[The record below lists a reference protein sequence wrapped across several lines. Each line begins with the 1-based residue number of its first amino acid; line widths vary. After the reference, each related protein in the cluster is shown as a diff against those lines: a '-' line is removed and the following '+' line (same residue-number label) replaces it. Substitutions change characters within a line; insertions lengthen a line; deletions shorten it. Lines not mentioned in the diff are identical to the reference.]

1 MAALGNADSW
11 HYFAV
16 QPTFDGNECMF
27 KRLHF
32 GVLLIFAVCTLL
44 STLIW
49 VFFVVQIRH
58 ERGEAINAQARHNAN
73 LAMIFAE
80 QAITTVRD
88 VDGLLM
94 DLRRGYHDKGRAL
107 RLEDVPVPLSVAAKA
122 LVYRAII
129 DEDGRVAVGALI
141 PEPINVADR
150 EYFKAQKSS
159 RADDLVVGT
168 AVLGRTTGRPTV
180 HVSRRIIKPGGGFGG
195 VAVAGLDPTIFTE
208 LYQKVDMG
216 KSGQVT
222 FVGFDGLTR
231 ARRLGAVASFGDD
244 SSKSPN
250 FQKIVAERAQTLSGS
265 MFVKSAIDGVER
277 VFSFKVIPS
286 LSMVVIVGTA
296 SEEALAGATTRAR
309 RYTLTAAGASLLF
322 LLLAIVL
329 SAAYVRQRRYT
340 WLLAESEARY
350 RGTFDQAAVGISHTT
365 FGGRFIRVNGR
376 LASMLGWS
384 PETLREAVVGD
395 VTHPL
400 DLAVV
405 SKLRS
410 DLLLMPDLSGQIVTE
425 IRLLH
430 KSGAVVWASL
440 ASSIACKPD
449 GSPDYLI
456 SVIQNITTR
465 RQAQQEIERLNHE
478 LEQRVEARTRD
489 LKEAN
494 KRLEAFS
501 YSVSHDLRGPLST
514 IDGFSGLLQRR
525 ESIKADERAFVLV
538 GHVRAG
544 VSKMSLLIDGL
555 LSLATLPRAGVVRK
569 AVDLTAMAKSLL
581 KQAALTNPERAVEID
596 IQEGLMA
603 QADNRLMNSVMANL
617 IGNAW
622 KFTSKTKQPRIEVG
636 CQPGSSGQI
645 VFFVRDNGAGFDMA
659 HAGEL
664 FGAFQRL
671 HTASE
676 FQGTGIGL
684 AIVKQIIEMHQGE
697 IWVEAEP
704 ELGATFY
711 FTIGADASQPKSEN
725 DGANL
730 QAPEGAVCG

>member
-1 MAALGNADSW
+1 
-11 HYFAV
+11 
-16 QPTFDGNECMF
+16 MF
-27 KRLHF
+27 KRRHF
-32 GVLLIFAVCTLL
+32 GALLIFAVCTLL
-44 STLIW
+44 SILIW
-49 VFFVVQIRH
+49 AFFAVQIRH
-58 ERGEAINAQARHNAN
+58 ERDDAINAQARHNAN

-80 QAITTVRD
+80 QAVTTVQD

-94 DLRRGYHDKGRAL
+94 DMRRAYHDKGRAL

-129 DEDGRVAVGALI
+129 DEDGRVAIGSLI
-141 PEPINVADR
+141 PEPVNVADR
-150 EYFKAQKSS
+150 EYFKSQKSS
-159 RADDLVVGT
+159 QADDLVVGT

-180 HVSRRIIKPGGGFGG
+180 HVSRRINKPGGGFGG
-195 VAVAGLDPTIFTE
+195 VAVAGLDPTIFTK
-208 LYQKVDMG
+208 LYQKVEMG

-231 ARRLGAVASFGDD
+231 ARRLGSVVSFGDD

-250 FQKIVAERAQTLSGS
+250 FQKIVAEREQAPSGS

-286 LSMVVIVGTA
+286 LSMVVVVGTA
-296 SEEALAGATTRAR
+296 SEEALAAATTRAR

-322 LLLAIVL
+322 LLLAFVL
-329 SAAYVRQRRYT
+329 SAAYIRQRRHT

-365 FGGRFIRVNGR
+365 LDGRFIRANGR

-384 PETLREAVVGD
+384 PETLREAVVAD

-405 SKLRS
+405 SKLRR
-410 DLLLMPDLSGQIVTE
+410 DLLLMPDLSGQLVTE
-425 IRLLH
+425 FRLLH

-456 SVIQNITTR
+456 SVIQNITAR
-465 RQAQQEIERLNHE
+465 RLAQQEIERLNHE

-501 YSVSHDLRGPLST
+501 YSVSHDLRGPLTT

-525 ESIKADERAFVLV
+525 EAVKTDESALALV

-544 VSKMSLLIDGL
+544 VAKMSLLIDGL

-569 AVDLTAMAKSLL
+569 PVDLTAIAKSLL
-581 KQAALTNPERAVEID
+581 KQAAQTNPERTVEVG
-596 IQEGLMA
+596 IQEGMVV
-603 QADNRLMNSVMANL
+603 QADNRLMNSMMANL

-622 KFTSKTKQPRIEVG
+622 KFTSKTKLARIEVG
-636 CQPGSSGQI
+636 CQPGLDGLV

-697 IWVEAEP
+697 IWVEAKP

-711 FTIGADASQPKSEN
+711 FTIGTDDLQSTSEKDCVSLQRPKSS
-725 DGANL
+725 
-730 QAPEGAVCG
+730 V

>member
-1 MAALGNADSW
+1 
-11 HYFAV
+11 
-16 QPTFDGNECMF
+16 MF

-32 GVLLIFAVCTLL
+32 GVLLIFAVCALM
-44 STLIW
+44 SALIW
-49 VFFVVQIRH
+49 AFFVVQIRH
-58 ERGEAINAQARHNAN
+58 ERSDAINAQARHNAN
-73 LAMIFAE
+73 LAVIFAE
-80 QAITTVRD
+80 QAAATVQD

-94 DLRRGYHDKGRAL
+94 DMRRAYHDKGRTL
-107 RLEDVPVPLSVAAKA
+107 RLDDVPAPLSVAAKA

-129 DEDGRVAVGALI
+129 DEDGRVAVGSLI
-141 PEPINVADR
+141 PEPVNVADR

-159 RADDLVVGT
+159 RADDLVVGA

-208 LYQKVDMG
+208 LYQKVEMG
-216 KSGQVT
+216 KSGHVA
-222 FVGFDGLTR
+222 FVGFDGLLR
-231 ARRLGAVASFGDD
+231 ARRLGAAVSFGGD
-244 SSKSPN
+244 SSGNSNLRKILAEKE
-250 FQKIVAERAQTLSGS
+250 QKPSGS
-265 MFVKSAIDGVER
+265 IHVQSELDGVSR
-277 VFSFKVIPS
+277 VISFKVIPS
-286 LSMVVIVGTA
+286 LSMVVIVGTT
-296 SEEALAGATTRAR
+296 SEEALAAATTRAR

-329 SAAYVRQRRYT
+329 SAAYIRQRRHT

-350 RGTFDQAAVGISHTT
+350 RGTFDQAAVGIAHTT
-365 FGGRFIRVNGR
+365 PDGRFIRVNGR

-384 PETLREAVVGD
+384 PETLREAIVGD

-410 DLLLMPDLSGQIVTE
+410 DLLLVPDLSGQIVTE
-425 IRLLH
+425 FRLLH

-449 GSPDYLI
+449 GTPDYLI
-456 SVIQNITTR
+456 SVIQNITAK

-494 KRLEAFS
+494 KRLGAFS

-525 ESIKADERAFVLV
+525 ESIKADERALALV

-544 VSKMSLLIDGL
+544 VAKMSQLIDGL
-555 LSLATLPRAGVVRK
+555 LSLATLPRAGVLRK

-581 KQAALTNPERAVEID
+581 KQAAQTNPERAVEID
-596 IQEGLMA
+596 IQEGLMV
-603 QADNRLMNSVMANL
+603 QADKRLMNSMMANL

-636 CQPGSSGQI
+636 CQPGSPGQV

-704 ELGATFY
+704 GLGATFY
-711 FTIGADASQPKSEN
+711 FTIGADDLQPRSEN
-725 DGANL
+725 ECVNL
-730 QAPEGAVCG
+730 QTSNGSV